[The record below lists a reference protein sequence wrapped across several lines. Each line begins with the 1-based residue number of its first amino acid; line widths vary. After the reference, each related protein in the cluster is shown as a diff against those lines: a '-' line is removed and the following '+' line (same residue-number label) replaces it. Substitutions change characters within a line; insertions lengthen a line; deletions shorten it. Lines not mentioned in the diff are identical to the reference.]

1 MERVGLS
8 YIKQRLVEDA
18 AGRRA
23 LYERFL
29 ESQRYAQRD
38 PWAERAFEG
47 VAAHEF
53 APLKEI
59 ALADPDA
66 TLGQPA

>member
-1 MERVGLS
+1 MNVSSNLS
-8 YIKQRLVEDA
+8 VMRNAIP
-18 AGRRA
+18 GP
-23 LYERFL
+23 
-29 ESQRYAQRD
+29 S
-38 PWAERAFEG
+38 AFEG